1 MTLSKS
7 SLAEYMAFLLAI
19 PPESNL
25 AKLLKFCLAAK
36 LGDRQSDKN
45 ALEVCQ
51 MLMENPDDLPYW
63 IQEIMGSDREYS
75 PEELAAFGEMKL
87 RNTEEFIQT
96 LWQEL
101 ENLDLGNKA

>member
-7 SLAEYMAFLLAI
+7 VLAQYMAALLAI

-36 LGDRQSDKN
+36 LDDQRLGKD

-51 MLMENPDDLPYW
+51 MLMENPADLPYW
-63 IQEIMGSDREYS
+63 IQDIMGSDREYS

-87 RNTEEFIQT
+87 NNTEEFMQT

-101 ENLDLGNKA
+101 EKINLKEI